1 MALTI
6 ETSMGTFTVQF
17 GKFQNNGNLAIQL
30 FDGYEPYARVS
41 VNLDELLPPREFYFD
56 DNNCGLLKQE
66 LLDSKLFHD
75 TGKRKKSGYCFYPL
89 FKLDDSVVVA

>member
-6 ETSMGTFTVQF
+6 ETSMGKFSIQF
-17 GKFQNNGNLAIQL
+17 GKFYNGNLAIQL
-30 FDGYEPYARVS
+30 FEDYEPYARIS
-41 VNLDELLPPREFYFD
+41 VNLDELLAPREFYFD

-89 FKLDDSVVVA
+89 FKLDDSVVVM

>member
-6 ETSMGTFTVQF
+6 ETSMGKFSIQF
-17 GKFQNNGNLAIQL
+17 GKFYNGNLAIQL
-30 FDGYEPYARVS
+30 FEDYEPYARIS
-41 VNLDELLPPREFYFD
+41 VNLDELLAPREFYFD

-89 FKLDDSVVVA
+89 LKLDDSVVVM